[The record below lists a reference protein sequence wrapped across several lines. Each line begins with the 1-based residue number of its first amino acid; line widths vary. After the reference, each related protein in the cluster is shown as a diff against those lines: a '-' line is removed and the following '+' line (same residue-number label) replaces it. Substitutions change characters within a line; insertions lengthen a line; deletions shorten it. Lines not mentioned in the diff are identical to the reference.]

1 MKDEIKYEVQ
11 SYDDNIG
18 DWYTLDEG
26 IKSRREARCFVRDCK
41 DFDKE
46 QGLKLKYRIAKLTI
60 KKEVVK

>member
-11 SYDDNIG
+11 SYDDSFG

-26 IKSRREARCFVRDCK
+26 IESKKEAKCFVRDCK
-41 DFDKE
+41 KYDKE
-46 QGLKLKYRIAKLTI
+46 SGLKIKYRIVKHTI